1 MINLHYLLQRLRGRA
16 TCVKAR
22 GARLEPGARVIN
34 VRGDNRAISLGAHSV
49 IKGEL
54 LVFAHG
60 GRIDIGEWCFVGEG
74 TRIWSGVSISIG
86 DRVMIAHNVN
96 IFDNQT
102 HPIDPGARHRHFR
115 AILESGHPRNIDLG
129 DEAVRIED
137 DAWIA
142 AGATILKGV
151 RVGRGAIVA
160 AGAVVTRDVQD
171 GILVAGNPARIVR
184 QVVTDAAGS
193 DASKHASSPSETR

>member
-1 MINLHYLLQRLRGRA
+1 MNLHYLLQRLRGRA

-22 GARLEPGARVIN
+22 GARLEFSARVIN
-34 VRGDNRAISLGAHSV
+34 VRGDNHAISLGANSV
-49 IKGEL
+49 VKGEL

-60 GRIDIGEWCFVGEG
+60 GRIDIGEWSFVGEG
-74 TRIWSGVSISIG
+74 TRIWSGLSISIG

-102 HPIDPGARHRHFR
+102 HPIDPVARHRHFR
-115 AILESGHPRNIDLG
+115 EILESGHPRNIDLG
-129 DEAVRIED
+129 DQPVRIDD

-142 AGATILKGV
+142 AGATILKGI

-160 AGAVVTRDVQD
+160 AGAVVTRDVPD
-171 GILVAGNPARIVR
+171 GALVAGNPARIVR
-184 QVVTDAAGS
+184 HAVADVAGS
-193 DASKHASSPSETR
+193 DASRHAPSSPKTS